1 MPALTNILL
10 IRHAEKPADVQDHT
24 LTVAGQERAY
34 AYVAYFQHYAIGKAM
49 IKLDHLFAAANSPGS
64 DRSTLTLAPLS
75 AVLGLPV
82 DVRFEDHGY
91 QRLAD
96 EIRNN
101 GKYDSSNILI
111 CWHHGQLLNLALA
124 LGAPAQ
130 SLPELW
136 PDDVFGWLL
145 QLTFDAAG
153 TCSAR
158 AINQDLMFGDCGR
171 AV

>member
-10 IRHAEKPADVQDHT
+10 IRHAEKPADLQDQT
-24 LTVAGQERAY
+24 LTVAGQGRAH
-34 AYVAYFQHYAIGKAM
+34 AYVAYFQHYATGNGI
-49 IKLDHLFAAANSPGS
+49 IKLDHLFAAANSTGS

-91 QRLAD
+91 PRLAD
-96 EIRNN
+96 EIRTN
-101 GKYDSSNILI
+101 GKYDHSNILI
-111 CWHHGQLLNLALA
+111 CWHHGQLLNLAIA

-130 SLPELW
+130 SLPALW

-145 QLTFDAAG
+145 QLSFDAAG

-158 AINQDLMFGDCGR
+158 AINQELMYGDCGR